1 MLYRC
6 PSCQALRQPAGFCQ
20 RCGAKVG
27 LGQKK
32 SPLWAIVI
40 VGLSS
45 VVAGLLLFLE
55 EYPPGRRVYM
65 TRARGSYISTV
76 SGLWASFGIVVG
88 GLAMMAVGYYLVK
101 KKSGGR

>member
-6 PSCQALRQPAGFCQ
+6 PRCDAFNQPAGFCQ
-20 RCGAKVG
+20 RCGEKVG

-40 VGLSS
+40 VGLSTA
-45 VVAGLLLFLE
+45 VAGLLLFLE

-65 TRARGSYISTV
+65 TRAASSFISTV
-76 SGLWASFGIVVG
+76 HSLWVSFGIFVG
-88 GLAMMAVGYYLVK
+88 GLVMTAVGYYLVK
-101 KKSGGR
+101 KYSGDR

>member
-6 PSCQALRQPAGFCQ
+6 PSCDALNQPAGFCQ
-20 RCGAKVG
+20 RCGEKVG

-40 VGLSS
+40 VGLST
-45 VVAGLLLFLE
+45 VIAGLLLFLE
-55 EYPPGRRVYM
+55 EYPPGSRVYM
-65 TRARGSYISTV
+65 ARSRSSFISTV
-76 SGLWASFGIVVG
+76 NDLWVSFGIVVG
-88 GLAMMAVGYYLVK
+88 GLVMTAVGYYLVK